1 MIPRSR
7 INCLSTQ
14 LLFSVSSFLVG
25 ALTILSFAPYRYYW
39 LAPISLVF
47 LFLLID
53 YQPRYAGRLAYFW
66 GMGFFL
72 TQCYWVNTAI
82 HEFGGVPT
90 PISLLLTLLLPL
102 YLAVYP
108 CLAVL
113 ATRLFSFNHLW
124 RWLLVLP
131 LTWTVGEFV
140 RERFAS
146 GFGWGTLGYS
156 QASASPLIA
165 YASIGGILLV
175 TYLVVFIAALL
186 WLAIQTTLRTK
197 LRLISLGAVVFVALF
212 GVLLKNIDF
221 THFNG
226 QESLIGI
233 AQLNDSSAIKQNR
246 QLNTSQLMR
255 RFIKLL
261 AAHPNLEIIF
271 FPETALPAVW
281 EDLADTAKKNLVQ
294 QVRAQHTAIALGVLK
309 QSHSIWM
316 PYNSVIIINPHTD
329 GFQFPFYA
337 KRHLVPLGEYKAWL
351 WLSKPI
357 FRWLHISLGEL
368 TAGPSRQMVLSL
380 GKQKIAFNI
389 CYEESFGDELVD
401 MAISSTV
408 IANITNMGWYGSS
421 YAMDLQL
428 QQAQARAVEL
438 GRYVVRATN
447 TGYSAIIDNKGTILA
462 YLPRDRPG
470 FLQGTIKA
478 YTGATWYMRL
488 GGSRPM
494 IMVMILLLFFL
505 FIYDHLYY
513 RRR

>member
-7 INCLSTQ
+7 INFLFTQ
-14 LLFSVSSFLVG
+14 LLFSFFSFLVG

-39 LAPISLVF
+39 LAPISLAL
-47 LFLLID
+47 LFFLID
-53 YQPRYAGRLAYFW
+53 HQPRYVARLAYFW
-66 GMGFFL
+66 GVGFFL

-102 YLAVYP
+102 YLAIYP
-108 CLAVL
+108 YLAVL
-113 ATRLFSFNHLW
+113 ATRLFSFDNVW

-140 RERFAS
+140 REHFAS

-156 QASASPLIA
+156 QASVSPLIS

-175 TYLVVFIAALL
+175 TYFVVFVAALL
-186 WLAIQTTLRTK
+186 WLVIQTTLSKK
-197 LRLISLGAVVFVALF
+197 LRFMGLGAMAFIILF
-212 GVLLKNIDF
+212 GVFLKGVNF

-233 AQLNDSSAIKQNR
+233 AQLNDSSVAKHNR
-246 QLNTSQLMR
+246 QLNVNQLMG
-255 RFIKLL
+255 RFTKLL
-261 AAHPNLEIIF
+261 TAHPNLEIVF
-271 FPETALPAVW
+271 FPETALPVVW
-281 EDLADTAKKNLVQ
+281 EDLGDTVKNLVRQ
-294 QVRAQHTAIALGVLK
+294 ARAQHTVIALGALK
-309 QSHSIWM
+309 QSHSLWM
-316 PYNSVIIINPHTD
+316 PYNAVIIIDPHRS

-337 KRHLVPLGEYKAWL
+337 KRHLVPFGEYKAWP

-368 TAGPSRQMVLSL
+368 TSGPYQQMALSL

-408 IANITNMGWYGSS
+408 IANVTNMGWYGSS

-428 QQAQARAVEL
+428 QQAQARAIEL

-447 TGYSAIIDNKGTILA
+447 TGYSAIIDNKGTVLA
-462 YLPRDRPG
+462 YLPRDRQG
-470 FLQGTIKA
+470 FLQGMIKG

-488 GGSRPM
+488 GGSRPT

-505 FIYDHLYY
+505 LIYDHLYY